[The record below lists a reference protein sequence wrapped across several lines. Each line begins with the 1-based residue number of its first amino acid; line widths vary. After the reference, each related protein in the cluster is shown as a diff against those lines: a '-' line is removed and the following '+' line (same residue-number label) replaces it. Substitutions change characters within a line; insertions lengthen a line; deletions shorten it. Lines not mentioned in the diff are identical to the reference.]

1 MILNKTRPKL
11 NFFDWIFYQL
21 EVTINKKNIHLLPQY
36 YIYCFVIFYY
46 KWLIAVFI
54 A

>member
-21 EVTINKKNIHLLPQY
+21 EVTINKKHTFTSSVLYLL
-36 YIYCFVIFYY
+36 FYHF
-46 KWLIAVFI
+46 LL
-54 A
+54 